1 MICKYD
7 NKTSWFNTPEVF
19 YFTLLI
25 FYIHTLTLSSE
36 MSAKSNLFIFKKR
49 RENFMRNTMKFK
61 VSQGDKAVK
70 FLASLGIILG
80 FNTVYASAMHIAE
93 GFLPSPKWIILW
105 FAISAPFVIYGF
117 KAINAKIAQAPK
129 AKLLLAMAGAFTF
142 ILSALKIPSLT
153 GSCSHPTGIALGAIL
168 FGPTPMAVIGM
179 IVLLFQALLLAHG
192 GITTL
197 GANIFSMAIVGA
209 FVAYYVYKLLRK
221 VGVSTAVSVFVAAFL
236 SDLLTYVTTSFQLAL
251 AFPSPDGGIMLSLT
265 KFMGV
270 FAVTQ
275 IPIAVGEAILTV
287 IVFNI
292 LEKYSSE
299 EINALQSLKGAV
311 SGTSA
316 KTEETKKMAASS
328 TKDPIWK
335 KNVILLVV
343 FFAVAFAP
351 LYIKAGSE
359 FGGADGMAMDIIAQE
374 IDADYTP
381 IFEPIFEPASGEIE
395 SLLFALQAALGAGI
409 IGYGIGKITNK
420 KEI

>member
-1 MICKYD
+1 MRTKM
-7 NKTSWFNTPEVF
+7 K
-19 YFTLLI
+19 L
-25 FYIHTLTLSSE
+25 
-36 MSAKSNLFIFKKR
+36 
-49 RENFMRNTMKFK
+49 NF
-61 VSQGDKAVK
+61 SPGDKAIK
-70 FLASLGIILG
+70 FATSMAIILG
-80 FNTVYASAMHIAE
+80 FNTMYASAMHIAE
-93 GFLPSPKWIILW
+93 GFLPSTKWIALW
-105 FAISAPFVIYGF
+105 FALSAPFVIFGF
-117 KAINAKIAQAPK
+117 KTINAKIAQAPK
-129 AKLLLAMAGAFTF
+129 AKILLAMAGAFTF

-197 GANIFSMAIVGA
+197 GANIFSMAVVGA

-221 VGVSTAVSVFVAAFL
+221 AGVSSAISVFVAAFL
-236 SDLLTYVTTSFQLAL
+236 SDLLTYVTTSLQLAL
-251 AFPSPDGGIMLSLT
+251 AFPSPNGGIMLSLT

-287 IVFNI
+287 VVFNI

-299 EINALQSLKGAV
+299 EINALQGLKASFKGSV
-311 SGTSA
+311 
-316 KTEETKKMAASS
+316 EEVQGDRKMAVSS
-328 TKDPIWK
+328 TKNPIWK

-351 LYIKAGSE
+351 LYLKAGAE
-359 FGGADGMAMDIIAQE
+359 FGGADGMAMDIIAEE
-374 IDADYTP
+374 IDSEYTP
-381 IFEPIFEPASGEIE
+381 KFEPIFEPASGEIE
-395 SLLFALQAALGAGI
+395 SLLFALQAALGAGV
-409 IGYGIGKITNK
+409 IGFGIGRLTK

>member
-1 MICKYD
+1 
-7 NKTSWFNTPEVF
+7 
-19 YFTLLI
+19 
-25 FYIHTLTLSSE
+25 
-36 MSAKSNLFIFKKR
+36 
-49 RENFMRNTMKFK
+49 MRNKMKFRF
-61 VSQGDKAVK
+61 SSGDKTLK
-70 FLASLGIILG
+70 FVTSMALILG
-80 FNTVYASAMHIAE
+80 FNTIYASAMHIAE

-105 FAISAPFVIYGF
+105 FALSAPFVIYGF

-251 AFPSPDGGIMLSLT
+251 AFPSPNGGIMLSLT

-292 LEKYSSE
+292 LAKYSSE
-299 EINALQSLKGAV
+299 EINDLQNLKGKITGISEIPEAN
-311 SGTSA
+311 
-316 KTEETKKMAASS
+316 KKMAVSS

-351 LYIKAGSE
+351 LYLKAGAE
-359 FGGADGMAMDIIAQE
+359 FGGADGMAMDIIAEE
-374 IDADYTP
+374 IDSEYTP

-409 IGYGIGKITNK
+409 IGYGIGRITK